1 MPARL
6 WAARIA
12 LSVAVCALACFIWGN
27 SLASG
32 PASSQVS
39 GTVTQRVNDALQ
51 AVSPGASVTE
61 HFVRKAAHF
70 SEFALLGALAAAWVR
85 AWGLRL
91 ARALGWALLA
101 GMAVALADETLQL
114 FRPGARPARRTSGST
129 SRAFARARRW
139 PRRSWPRRG
148 GFKEG
153 RRPTGCG
160 SGR

>member
-1 MPARL
+1 MQGKVPARL

-114 FRPGARPARRTSGST
+114 FSPGRSASPADVWLDFAGFCAGTALAAALMAAVRRLQ
-129 SRAFARARRW
+129 
-139 PRRSWPRRG
+139 RRS
-148 GFKEG
+148 
-153 RRPTGCG
+153 
-160 SGR
+160 